1 MKVFQYFENIR
12 IKLLSIRCTLTY
24 IGDFVHSQDGKWIL
38 VGISLGG
45 VFLYTLYNKKCLKH
59 LRIRPPVAENRSLL
73 KMTTSSKLTRCGSKV
88 SPGYSLQNSCW
99 KKSYS
104 NNRTEV
110 TVNEQPINQALS
122 GMWGIRQYLWEYETW
137 KWPVT
142 DARIYCGCVHI
153 TISNSVWPRVRSAKI
168 FPWPREITRYLTVS
182 RVSTMRKTIKN

>member
-1 MKVFQYFENIR
+1 MNFHR
-12 IKLLSIRCTLTY
+12 R
-24 IGDFVHSQDGKWIL
+24 FVGWRF
-38 VGISLGG
+38 
-45 VFLYTLYNKKCLKH
+45 FLYTLYNKKCLKH